1 MATALVEKE
10 NITIRDVESE
20 LMDIWSII
28 QALVLNLDDL
38 EGVAGNNFI
47 TMKKSLKDNDYSRV
61 IDKLDAQISLMKYSV
76 VAAKQKID
84 YITDLF

>member
-20 LMDIWSII
+20 LMDIWSIVE
-28 QALVLNLDDL
+28 ALALNLGDL
-38 EGVAGNNFI
+38 EDIAGNNFI
-47 TMKKSLKDNDYSRV
+47 GMKKSLNDNHYSRI
-61 IDKLDAQISLMKYSV
+61 IDKLNAQISLMKYSV